1 MNKTDKP
8 VEEKKS
14 AVALVEEPD
23 STDKLQLIPQFIAG
37 LAEKIRDSVYY
48 YDDSHVV
55 YPVGHNV
62 CVYNTEERT

>member
-1 MNKTDKP
+1 MSKSDKP

-14 AVALVEEPD
+14 SGNPIEEQD
-23 STDKLQLIPQFIAG
+23 HSGSLQLIPQFIAG
-37 LAEKIRDSVYY
+37 LAEKIRDSIFF

-62 CVYNTEERT
+62 CVYNAEERT